1 MLRVNKELVLS
12 PLTLI
17 SNQLLNPLT
26 KSYCILG
33 RQMLFLKLLQ
43 FDLLLKDRMGVFIRN
58 YKVLYGQLPRL
69 LLVFLIGSAKYK
81 KQYNWLMYMVISL
94 GMVIYYVML

>member
-1 MLRVNKELVLS
+1 MLRTNKELVLS

-33 RQMLFLKLLQ
+33 RQVLFLKLLQ
-43 FDLLLKDRMGVFIRN
+43 SDL
-58 YKVLYGQLPRL
+58 Y
-69 LLVFLIGSAKYK
+69 
-81 KQYNWLMYMVISL
+81 
-94 GMVIYYVML
+94 